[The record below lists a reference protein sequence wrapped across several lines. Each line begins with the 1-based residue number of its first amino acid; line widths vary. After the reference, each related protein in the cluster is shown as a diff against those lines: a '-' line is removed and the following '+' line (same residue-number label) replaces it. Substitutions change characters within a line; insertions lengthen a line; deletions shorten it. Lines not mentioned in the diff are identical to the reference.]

1 MKASNFSKKIF
12 QLFCSF
18 VMVSILW
25 GTSQAEALCVNKSK
39 ANLRKGPGLKFEKKW
54 QVFKFMP
61 FDQIGKKGAW
71 YRVKDI
77 DGDIYWIFDKLVSKK
92 LKCAVAKKN
101 GTNLREGPGT
111 KFPKVPWAP
120 VDKYFSMKVLQ
131 VKNNWVRVEDSVG
144 DKAWIYRPLVWIQ

>member
-1 MKASNFSKKIF
+1 MKTSTFSKKTLLLSPYF
-12 QLFCSF
+12 SVVLFFC
-18 VMVSILW
+18 MI
-25 GTSQAEALCVNKSK
+25 SQAQALCVNKSK
-39 ANLRKGPGLKFEKKW
+39 ANLRKGPGLKFEKIW

-61 FDQIGKKGAW
+61 FDQIDKKGAW
-71 YRVKDI
+71 YRVKDV
-77 DGDIYWIFDKLVSKK
+77 DGDIYWIFNKLVSKK
-92 LKCAVAKKN
+92 LKCAVVKKN
-101 GTNLREGPGT
+101 QTNLLEGPGT